1 MGGRPVGTI
10 RLVPYGLGLAPSED
24 LPCLP
29 SEPADLAS
37 AWEVGRLVLEE
48 SYRCGPE
55 ALKRCLFL
63 TLAHLVRTVPI
74 ANLFA
79 TCSPLLARL
88 YRRFGFAVV
97 APDAVRTEE
106 GAYWLIHG
114 RVPDVLLG
122 LAGSAE
128 EERVARQ
135 LLIPWRAGAVH

>member
-1 MGGRPVGTI
+1 M
-10 RLVPYGLGLAPSED
+10 PYGLGLALSED
-24 LPCLP
+24 LPFLP
-29 SEPADLAS
+29 REPADRVH
-37 AWEVGRLVLEE
+37 AWEVGRLVLDE

-63 TLAHLVRTVPI
+63 TLAHLVQTVPI
-74 ANLFA
+74 ANLYA

-97 APDAVRTEE
+97 AADAVRTEE

-122 LAGSAE
+122 LAGNGD
-128 EERVARQ
+128 EERLARQ
-135 LLIPWRAGAVH
+135 LLMTWRASAVH